1 MVVRLEPV
9 RGPLRGYVPL
19 PYSKSVSARQ
29 ILTGLHSGDPFSIE
43 GLSEADD
50 TRRLVQIA
58 IACGYRVENTGLSW
72 RFEVEK
78 LRLPPSLCVGA
89 GGTTLRFVLPW
100 LAFIPGRTELHL
112 EGRLAQRPLLPL
124 IKALLEAGA
133 NIEEMGN
140 TLRVTGNPDWRPR
153 TFRVDAHQSGQFLSA
168 FLLMAPRLEV
178 GSEIIEIS
186 GRPATLSYVECLT
199 CRILQKAGYCWEPVV
214 PGRWVLTAKAP
225 PLKASYLGEADWSG
239 AGYFWGWAMGVA
251 ARFELPL
258 SLTSDQPERDFWVER
273 GWPPLVEADPSILRL
288 TSQGALP
295 EAWEGDISAVPD
307 TFPTLAALA
316 AISQKPWIIRGIS
329 TLPYKESNRLLAM
342 HQELSK
348 IGATLKWEGE
358 TCRIDPAKNLPGEPV
373 HFDSHDDHRIAMA
386 LSLLA
391 TRMRAPIHI
400 HRAEVVRKSFPGY
413 WETLGQIGISLTF
426 ETWAV

>member
-1 MVVRLEPV
+1 MVVRLDPV

-29 ILTGLHSGDPFSIE
+29 LLIGLHSGVSFVIE

-58 IACGYRVENTGLSW
+58 IDCGYRVENTGLTW
-72 RFEVEK
+72 RFEVGP
-78 LRLPPSLCVGA
+78 LRLPPYLYVGA
-89 GGTTLRFVLPW
+89 GGTTLRFILPW

-124 IKALLEAGA
+124 VKALSEAGA
-133 NIEEMGN
+133 RIEEIGSI
-140 TLRVTGNPDWRPR
+140 LRVTGNPDWRPH
-153 TFRVDAHQSGQFLSA
+153 TFQVDAHQSGQFLSA

-178 GSEIIEIS
+178 GSEVIEIS
-186 GRPATLSYVECLT
+186 GRPATLSYVERLT
-199 CRILQKAGYCWEPVV
+199 CTMLQKAGYRWEQVV

-225 PLKASYLGEADWSG
+225 PLEASYLGEADWSG

-258 SLTSDQPERDFWVER
+258 SLTSDQPERDFWVEG

-295 EAWEGDISAVPD
+295 EAWEGDVSAVPD

-316 AISQKPWIIRGIS
+316 AISQKPWILRGIS
-329 TLPYKESNRLLAM
+329 TLPYKESDRLWAM
-342 HQELSK
+342 QQELSK
-348 IGATLKWEGE
+348 IGALLEWSGEVCQISPAPTLPRESM
-358 TCRIDPAKNLPGEPV
+358 
-373 HFDSHDDHRIAMA
+373 HFYSHADHRIAMA

-391 TRMRAPIHI
+391 TRMEVPLYIHG
-400 HRAEVVRKSFPGY
+400 AEVVSKSFPTY
-413 WETLGQIGISLTF
+413 WEALRQTGISLTF
-426 ETWAV
+426 ET